1 MTTINNA
8 NDSKHL
14 YFLYGIVAYGLFYSL
29 WGCTL
34 PVFMTM
40 ERLLHPTA
48 VLIGKSIAELAL
60 FCFLFRKPKLID
72 IKWIPFIGIIILPTM
87 ISILVLQAE
96 IHLFPDI
103 PTSAEQLVKHHV
115 SKPVMDNLR
124 FWTGII
130 IWFGIMVFVWEKYRS
145 ENRDP
150 NARESNGNSRGFY
163 GGILFSITFSLIL
176 SIASDVAKSLW
187 TVFPQQLLL
196 WEIIF
201 NTLFLLLTSGAVFL
215 LVKKHHVVWPFAL
228 ILLLAAISYGSS
240 HFLDI
245 VFARQNPPD
254 DPSFYMKPHILIDI
268 LCNYLFLL
276 LAFILYRKEMRRQQE
291 TPCEADATNGISTEA

>member
-8 NDSKHL
+8 KDSNHL
-14 YFLYGIVAYGLFYSL
+14 YFLYGIVAYGCFYLL
-29 WGCTL
+29 WGSTL

-72 IKWIPFIGIIILPTM
+72 IKWIPFIGIIILPTV

-145 ENRDP
+145 ENRGP
-150 NARESNGNSRGFY
+150 NAREANGNSRGFY
-163 GGILFSITFSLIL
+163 GGILFSITFTLIL
-176 SIASDVAKSLW
+176 SLASDVATRLW
-187 TVFPQQLLL
+187 TVFPKQLLL

-201 NTLFLLLTSGAVFL
+201 NTFFLLLTFGTVFL
-215 LVKKHHVVWPFAL
+215 LVKKRHAVWPFAL
-228 ILLLAAISYGSS
+228 ILLLAAISNCSN

-245 VFARQNPPD
+245 IFAGQNPPD
-254 DPSFYMKPHILIDI
+254 DPDFYMKPFIMIDF
-268 LCNYLFLL
+268 LCHYLFMI
-276 LAFILYRKEMRRQQE
+276 LAFILYLKEMRRRQHQ
-291 TPCEADATNGISTEA
+291 PS

>member
-14 YFLYGIVAYGLFYSL
+14 YFLYGIVAYGLFYLL
-29 WGCTL
+29 WGSTL

-72 IKWIPFIGIIILPTM
+72 IKWIPFVGIIILPTV
-87 ISILVLQAE
+87 ISYLVLQAE

-124 FWTGII
+124 FWTDII
-130 IWFGIMVFVWEKYRS
+130 TWFGIMVFVWNNYRA
-145 ENRDP
+145 ENRGP
-150 NARESNGNSRGFY
+150 NAREANGN
-163 GGILFSITFSLIL
+163 
-176 SIASDVAKSLW
+176 
-187 TVFPQQLLL
+187 
-196 WEIIF
+196 
-201 NTLFLLLTSGAVFL
+201 
-215 LVKKHHVVWPFAL
+215 
-228 ILLLAAISYGSS
+228 
-240 HFLDI
+240 
-245 VFARQNPPD
+245 
-254 DPSFYMKPHILIDI
+254 
-268 LCNYLFLL
+268 
-276 LAFILYRKEMRRQQE
+276 ILYRKEMRRQQE
-291 TPCEADATNGISTEA
+291 TPCEADATNGISTKA

>member
-1 MTTINNA
+1 MTTIATEKASNQ
-8 NDSKHL
+8 L

-29 WGCTL
+29 WGCTI

-48 VLIGKSIAELAL
+48 VLIATSVAELAL

-72 IKWIPFIGIIILPTM
+72 IKWIPFVGIIILPTV
-87 ISILVLQAE
+87 ISYLVLQAE

-103 PTSAEQLVKHHV
+103 PTSAEQLAKHHV

-124 FWTGII
+124 FWTDII
-130 IWFGIMVFVWEKYRS
+130 TWFGIMVFVWDNYRA

-150 NARESNGNSRGFY
+150 NAREANGKSRGFY
-163 GGILFSITFSLIL
+163 GGILFSITFSRIL
-176 SIASDVAKSLW
+176 SIASDMAKSLW

-215 LVKKHHVVWPFAL
+215 LVKKRHVVWPFAL

-254 DPSFYMKPHILIDI
+254 DPDFYMKPFIMIDF
-268 LCNYLFLL
+268 LCHYLFMIF
-276 LAFILYRKEMRRQQE
+276 AFILYRKEMRRRQHQ
-291 TPCEADATNGISTEA
+291 PS